1 MPEKLEDSPAAPLT
15 IVAGLLG
22 ELAHAI
28 GVHGLSRGLWRN
40 QVGLGHLGPGGI
52 GSGAEQARAAHSLDG
67 LRVWNRLKEWEDAAP
82 PPSPGNE
89 PVTSAEIL
97 ERLDQLLGSEAENR
111 SEQSTYATDAG
122 LAFLPKEHPEHPQ
135 AIIAEAGTGVGKTL
149 GYIAPASVWA
159 EKNEAPVWISTFTR
173 NLQRQLDR
181 ELDKLYPDPATKALR
196 AVIRKGR
203 ENYMC
208 LLNFEDAIAQSQGLD
223 RVTLGLT
230 ARWITATRDGDMVG
244 GDFPAWLGDLL
255 GRRRTIDLTD
265 TRGECIYS
273 ACQHYGRCFIEK
285 SVRRARRARLV
296 VANHAVVMLQL
307 ALGQRVRVP
316 HATCLMKAIIYLTL
330 RTVHFRRI

>member
-1 MPEKLEDSPAAPLT
+1 MEPA
-15 IVAGLLG
+15 
-22 ELAHAI
+22 
-28 GVHGLSRGLWRN
+28 
-40 QVGLGHLGPGGI
+40 Q
-52 GSGAEQARAAHSLDG
+52 
-67 LRVWNRLKEWEDAAP
+67 EWEDAAP

-122 LAFLPKEHPEHPQ
+122 LAFLPKEQPEHPQ

-208 LLNFEDAIAQSQGLD
+208 LSILRMRS
-223 RVTLGLT
+223 
-230 ARWITATRDGDMVG
+230 
-244 GDFPAWLGDLL
+244 P
-255 GRRRTIDLTD
+255 
-265 TRGECIYS
+265 
-273 ACQHYGRCFIEK
+273 
-285 SVRRARRARLV
+285 RARV
-296 VANHAVVMLQL
+296 
-307 ALGQRVRVP
+307 
-316 HATCLMKAIIYLTL
+316 
-330 RTVHFRRI
+330 